1 MIINERAT
9 ILVVARNET
18 DLKNIKF
25 QNKVLRGCAF
35 GNTRGHVTI
44 CFNLIL
50 QFTHIVN

>member
-9 ILVVARNET
+9 ILVARNET

-25 QNKVLRGCAF
+25 QNKVLRGRVF

-44 CFNLIL
+44 CFTVI
-50 QFTHIVN
+50 